1 MGFYFIY
8 PKLKKHHLQ
17 VARIISLASCKR
29 KMKYLNNKKYSTAVV
44 VLMLVLLG
52 VNLIVYSNKRNTDD
66 YYVNE
71 FNKNYKVYS
80 LNLPSKL
87 IFAGEDVPLNQFD
100 VRESLD
106 RELLLNT
113 YWQSQSILLHKRAYR
128 WFQKISPILKSN
140 GIPDDFKYLA
150 LIESGFTNAVSP
162 SGASGFW
169 QFLDKTA
176 VNYGLIVNDNI
187 DERYHVQ
194 KSTEAACRYFKEAY
208 KKFGNWTLV
217 AASYNMGINGLGKQV
232 ETQKVNSYYDL
243 LLNQETARYIFRILA
258 IKEILENPQKYG
270 FVLRKKDLYPQI
282 PIQQLQIDS
291 SITNIANF
299 SQQLGLNYKLIKLL
313 NPWLRQNTLENK
325 ENKNFIIEVPAKNF
339 DETMLTEI
347 YLGNP
352 SYQLKN
358 DSLGYLS
365 GVSVDSSAQK
375 NK

>member
-1 MGFYFIY
+1 
-8 PKLKKHHLQ
+8 
-17 VARIISLASCKR
+17 
-29 KMKYLNNKKYSTAVV
+29 
-44 VLMLVLLG
+44 
-52 VNLIVYSNKRNTDD
+52 
-66 YYVNE
+66 
-71 FNKNYKVYS
+71 
-80 LNLPSKL
+80 
-87 IFAGEDVPLNQFD
+87 
-100 VRESLD
+100 
-106 RELLLNT
+106 
-113 YWQSQSILLHKRAYR
+113 
-128 WFQKISPILKSN
+128 
-140 GIPDDFKYLA
+140 
-150 LIESGFTNAVSP
+150 VSP

-365 GVSVDSSAQK
+365 GVSIDSSAQK